1 MKKLRVL
8 LALLVVSVFAFTG
21 CAQIVKTEEGMSK
34 QVVAKVYGED
44 ITLADF
50 NKRFEP
56 IKINIEHQ
64 YKLQE
69 QEDAKLKKEG
79 KEINQ
84 NDQGRLPADK
94 AKFIKDQKETFLN
107 DLTQEKVLYHNAEE
121 KGLKVTDKEVEDTV
135 KGIIDQGIKT
145 YGSQEKL
152 EKETENT
159 VGLSFDKY
167 KEFLNDTVK
176 LQLIQQKLQEA
187 LVKDVKVTD
196 KEVEEEYNKNPY
208 AYTEKPN
215 KLIFSHILIKD
226 EAKAKD
232 IKKKLDGGADFA
244 KLAKESSEDTGS
256 KDNGGR
262 YPEGLEYASLDPAF
276 LTAALKLKIGEIS
289 QPVKGQH
296 GYYIIKVEKKEEYPK
311 LPLDKVKDKIKASLL
326 EPKQKMAIQAET
338 AKWEKESKIKKFLE
352 NLQ

>member
-1 MKKLRVL
+1 MKKLRIL
-8 LALLVVSVFAFTG
+8 LALLVVSVFTFTG

-56 IKINIEHQ
+56 IKTNIEHQ

-69 QEDAKLKKEG
+69 AADAKLKKEG

-94 AKFIKDQKETFLN
+94 AKFIKEQKEIFLD
-107 DLTQEKVLYHNAEE
+107 DLTQERVLYHNAE
-121 KGLKVTDKEVEDTV
+121 KKDIKVTDKEIQDNV
-135 KGIIDQGIKT
+135 KGIIDEGIKT

-152 EKETENT
+152 EKATVET
-159 VGLSFDKY
+159 VGLPFDKY

-176 LQLIQQKLQEA
+176 LQLVQQKLQQA
-187 LVKDVKVTD
+187 LIKDVKVSD
-196 KEVEEEYNKNPY
+196 KDIEEEYNKNPY

-226 EAKAKD
+226 ETKAKD

-244 KLAKESSEDTGS
+244 KLAKENSEDSGS

-262 YPEGLEYASLDPAF
+262 YAEGLEYTSLDPAF

-296 GYYIIKVEKKEEYPK
+296 GYYIIKVEKKEEYAK
-311 LPLDKVKDKIKASLL
+311 LPLDKV
-326 EPKQKMAIQAET
+326 
-338 AKWEKESKIKKFLE
+338 
-352 NLQ
+352 

>member
-8 LALLVVSVFAFTG
+8 LATLVVSVFAFTG

-44 ITLADF
+44 MTLADF

-69 QEDAKLKKEG
+69 KADAKLKKEG
-79 KEINQ
+79 KEVNLQ
-84 NDQGRLPADK
+84 DPSRLPSDK
-94 AKFIKDQKETFLN
+94 AKFIHEQKEIFLN
-107 DLTQEKVLYHNAEE
+107 DLTQERVLLHNAKAMGIEVKDSE
-121 KGLKVTDKEVEDTV
+121 IQKGV

-152 EKETENT
+152 EAATKET
-159 VGLSFDKY
+159 VGLEFDKY

-176 LQLIQQKLQEA
+176 LQLIQQKIQEK
-187 LVKDVKVTD
+187 LTKDVKVSD

-215 KLIFSHILIKD
+215 KLYFSHILIKD

-232 IKKKLDGGADFA
+232 IKKQLDGGADFA
-244 KLAKESSEDTGS
+244 KLAKQYSEDAGS
-256 KDNGGR
+256 KENGGR
-262 YPEGLEYASLDPAF
+262 YAEGLEYASLDPAF
-276 LTAALKLKIGEIS
+276 ITAALKLNIGEIS

-296 GYYIIKVEKKEEYPK
+296 GYYIIKVEKKEEFKK
-311 LPLDKVKDKIKASLL
+311 LPLDKVKDKIKASLV
-326 EPKQKMAIQAET
+326 EPKQKTAIQAEL

-352 NLQ
+352 NLE